1 TLLSTAASITVV
13 PGAASTSR
21 TVPSG
26 WMYVTRVIASC
37 GRFWPLA
44 GNPDLDEYP
53 YSLCITL
60 QASWAVIIAPIFVCR
75 ARLESAFRSVRERI
89 GRRRRK
95 ARPCRHAAF
104 GRLPPATRPMNRATR
119 AMNAARSLLQ
129 NGGLVDDTGLRRTLL
144 LTGCDCK

>member
-1 TLLSTAASITVV
+1 MMPSTLLSTAASITVV

-75 ARLESAFRSVRERI
+75 ARLRSEEHTSELQSRENLV
-89 GRRRRK
+89 
-95 ARPCRHAAF
+95 CR
-104 GRLPPATRPMNRATR
+104 
-119 AMNAARSLLQ
+119 
-129 NGGLVDDTGLRRTLL
+129 LL
-144 LTGCDCK
+144 LEKKKTKHDSI